1 MSQAYTSN
9 IFPTFCFMA
18 ACNKIHRILRS
29 KVFSLHTKIS
39 RAKVSK
45 CRHFFV
51 IGYLP
56 SRFGIVKF
64 ISIQHNGHDLH

>member
-29 KVFSLHTKIS
+29 KVFSLDTKTS

-45 CRHFFV
+45 CRHFFI
-51 IGYLP
+51 IGYLS
-56 SRFGIVKF
+56 SRFDIVKF
-64 ISIQHNGHDLH
+64 ISIQQNRHGLH